1 MSLMVHHKTRAAG
14 SSQRKAR
21 KNAGD
26 SMAFGEYLPATTQ
39 PRLKTRFQRLIPPT
53 PPTSTEMRLWPQ
65 ALRGISATLDAGLSL
80 REATAENR
88 TRHPH
93 GTGDLTVHGSAAQ
106 SRQTGNTDGNEPEK
120 SSLLRRALHR
130 LTGSRRERAYRQ
142 TQDDIDELL
151 DTLAREEQL
160 GFAAGTTLGAL
171 SARRAHSRERIREL
185 GLCLRMNETTGA
197 PLAQTLR
204 AAAEHSEE
212 HLDALL
218 GRESALTGP
227 KTTGKILSWLP
238 FIGLAMGWL
247 MGTDP
252 VGALTGSLAG
262 LLTGF
267 FGITLALLGRRWT
280 ARLVHRA
287 ERSSVL
293 AEEPAQKNARAQGT
307 RRHRRERKLPK
318 EPAAGFSGSAEAEP
332 LDPALM
338 LELLAAQLRAGL
350 GLTGALQALGRALAH
365 EERAISDALEHIT
378 LTLMVSAD
386 WQAAWDGYD
395 HPLLRELA
403 RILAPA
409 YSAGT
414 PSSALLRHCAATYR
428 LEERRAAERASAKLA
443 VALVLPLGL
452 CSLPAFICCGIIP
465 IVISLLPGLL
475 A

>member
-1 MSLMVHHKTRAAG
+1 MSLMMHHKTHAAG
-14 SSQRKAR
+14 SSQRTAR

-26 SMAFGEYLPATTQ
+26 SMAFGDYLPVTTQ
-39 PRLKTRFQRLIPPT
+39 PWLKTRFQRLIPPT

-88 TRHPH
+88 TRHPP
-93 GTGDLTVHGSAAQ
+93 GVDGFTVHGSAAQ
-106 SRQTGNTDGNEPEK
+106 SREMENADGNGPEK

-130 LTGSRRERAYRQ
+130 LTGSRGERAYRQ

-151 DTLAREEQL
+151 DTLAREEHL

-171 SARRAHSRERIREL
+171 SARRVHSRERIREL

-204 AAAEHSEE
+204 AAAEHAEE

-293 AEEPAQKNARAQGT
+293 AEESAQKNARAQGT

-318 EPAAGFSGSAEAEP
+318 EPAAGFSDSAEAEP

-350 GLTGALQALGRALAH
+350 GLTGALQTLGRALAH

-378 LTLMVSAD
+378 LTLTVSAD

-395 HPLLRELA
+395 HLLLRELA

-414 PSSALLRHCAATYR
+414 PSAALLRHCAATYR

>member
-1 MSLMVHHKTRAAG
+1 MSLMVHRKTHAAG
-14 SSQRKAR
+14 SSQRTAR

-88 TRHPH
+88 TRHPP

-185 GLCLRMNETTGA
+185 GLCLRMSETTGA

-204 AAAEHSEE
+204 AAAEHAEE

-252 VGALTGSLAG
+252 VGALTGFL
-262 LLTGF
+262 
-267 FGITLALLGRRWT
+267 GITLALLGRRWT

-307 RRHRRERKLPK
+307 RRRRREKKPQK
-318 EPAAGFSGSAEAEP
+318 EPAGFSGSAETEP

-365 EERAISDALEHIT
+365 EERAISDAIEHIT
-378 LTLMVSAD
+378 LTLTVSAD

-414 PSSALLRHCAATYR
+414 PSAALLRHCAATYR

>member
-14 SSQRKAR
+14 SSQRTAR

-26 SMAFGEYLPATTQ
+26 IMAFGEYLPATTQ

-88 TRHPH
+88 TRHPP
-93 GTGDLTVHGSAAQ
+93 GTGGLTVHGFAAQ
-106 SRQTGNTDGNEPEK
+106 SRETGNANGNGPEK

-160 GFAAGTTLGAL
+160 GFAAGKTLGAL
-171 SARRAHSRERIREL
+171 KARRAHSRERIREL

-204 AAAEHSEE
+204 AAAEHAEE

-238 FIGLAMGWL
+238 FIGLVMGWL

-267 FGITLALLGRRWT
+267 LGITLALLGRRWT

-307 RRHRRERKLPK
+307 RRRRREKKPQK
-318 EPAAGFSGSAEAEP
+318 EPAGFSGSAEAEP

-350 GLTGALQALGRALAH
+350 GLTGALQTLGRALAH

-378 LTLMVSAD
+378 LTLTVSAD

-414 PSSALLRHCAATYR
+414 PSAALLRHCAATYR

>member
-39 PRLKTRFQRLIPPT
+39 PRLKTRFQRLIPST

-88 TRHPH
+88 TRHPP
-93 GTGDLTVHGSAAQ
+93 GADGAAQ
-106 SRQTGNTDGNEPEK
+106 SRQTGNADRNEPEK

-171 SARRAHSRERIREL
+171 NARRAHSRERIREL

-204 AAAEHSEE
+204 AAAEHAEE

-238 FIGLAMGWL
+238 FIGLVMGWL

-267 FGITLALLGRRWT
+267 LGITLALLGRRWT

-293 AEEPAQKNARAQGT
+293 AEESAQKNARAHGT
-307 RRHRRERKLPK
+307 RRRRRERKLSK
-318 EPAAGFSGSAEAEP
+318 EPAGFSGSAEAEP

-378 LTLMVSAD
+378 LTLTVSAD

-395 HPLLRELA
+395 YPLLRELA

-414 PSSALLRHCAATYR
+414 PSAALLRHCAATYR
-428 LEERRAAERASAKLA
+428 LEECRAAERASAKLA

>member
-1 MSLMVHHKTRAAG
+1 MSLMVHRKTHAAG
-14 SSQRKAR
+14 SSQRTAR

-53 PPTSTEMRLWPQ
+53 PPISTEMRLWPQ

-88 TRHPH
+88 TRHPP
-93 GTGDLTVHGSAAQ
+93 GSGDLTVHRSAAQ
-106 SRQTGNTDGNEPEK
+106 SREMGNADGNEPEK

-171 SARRAHSRERIREL
+171 NSRRAHSRERIREL

-204 AAAEHSEE
+204 AAAEHAEE

-293 AEEPAQKNARAQGT
+293 AEEPAQKNAHAQGT
-307 RRHRRERKLPK
+307 RRRRRERKPPK
-318 EPAAGFSGSAEAEP
+318 EPAGFSGSAEAEP

-350 GLTGALQALGRALAH
+350 GLTGALQALGQALAH

-378 LTLMVSAD
+378 LTLTVSAD

-414 PSSALLRHCAATYR
+414 PSAALLRHCAATYR
-428 LEERRAAERASAKLA
+428 LEERRAAEHASAKLA

-452 CSLPAFICCGIIP
+452 CSLPAFICCGVIP

>member
-1 MSLMVHHKTRAAG
+1 MSLMMHHKTHAAG
-14 SSQRKAR
+14 SSQRTAR

-26 SMAFGEYLPATTQ
+26 SMAFGDYLPVTTQ

-88 TRHPH
+88 TRHPP
-93 GTGDLTVHGSAAQ
+93 GVDGFTVHGSAAQ
-106 SRQTGNTDGNEPEK
+106 SREMENADGNGPEK

-151 DTLAREEQL
+151 DTLAREEHL

-171 SARRAHSRERIREL
+171 SARRVHSRERIREL

-204 AAAEHSEE
+204 AAAEHAEE

-293 AEEPAQKNARAQGT
+293 AEESAQKNARAQGT

-318 EPAAGFSGSAEAEP
+318 EPAAGFSDSAEAEP

-350 GLTGALQALGRALAH
+350 GLTGALQTLGRALAH

-378 LTLMVSAD
+378 LTLTVSAD
-386 WQAAWDGYD
+386 WQAAWDGYN

-414 PSSALLRHCAATYR
+414 PSAALLRHCAATYR

>member
-1 MSLMVHHKTRAAG
+1 
-14 SSQRKAR
+14 
-21 KNAGD
+21 
-26 SMAFGEYLPATTQ
+26 
-39 PRLKTRFQRLIPPT
+39 
-53 PPTSTEMRLWPQ
+53 
-65 ALRGISATLDAGLSL
+65 
-80 REATAENR
+80 
-88 TRHPH
+88 
-93 GTGDLTVHGSAAQ
+93 
-106 SRQTGNTDGNEPEK
+106 
-120 SSLLRRALHR
+120 
-130 LTGSRRERAYRQ
+130 
-142 TQDDIDELL
+142 
-151 DTLAREEQL
+151 
-160 GFAAGTTLGAL
+160 
-171 SARRAHSRERIREL
+171 
-185 GLCLRMNETTGA
+185 MNETTGA

-204 AAAEHSEE
+204 AAAEHAEE

-267 FGITLALLGRRWT
+267 FGITLALLGRHWT

-293 AEEPAQKNARAQGT
+293 AEDPTPKNARAQGT
-307 RRHRRERKLPK
+307 RRRRREKKPPK
-318 EPAAGFSGSAEAEP
+318 EPAGFSNSAETEP

-365 EERAISDALEHIT
+365 EERAISDAIEHIT
-378 LTLMVSAD
+378 LTLTVSAD

-414 PSSALLRHCAATYR
+414 PSAALLRHCAATYR

>member
-1 MSLMVHHKTRAAG
+1 
-14 SSQRKAR
+14 
-21 KNAGD
+21 
-26 SMAFGEYLPATTQ
+26 
-39 PRLKTRFQRLIPPT
+39 
-53 PPTSTEMRLWPQ
+53 
-65 ALRGISATLDAGLSL
+65 
-80 REATAENR
+80 
-88 TRHPH
+88 
-93 GTGDLTVHGSAAQ
+93 
-106 SRQTGNTDGNEPEK
+106 
-120 SSLLRRALHR
+120 
-130 LTGSRRERAYRQ
+130 
-142 TQDDIDELL
+142 
-151 DTLAREEQL
+151 
-160 GFAAGTTLGAL
+160 
-171 SARRAHSRERIREL
+171 
-185 GLCLRMNETTGA
+185 
-197 PLAQTLR
+197 
-204 AAAEHSEE
+204 
-212 HLDALL
+212 
-218 GRESALTGP
+218 
-227 KTTGKILSWLP
+227 
-238 FIGLAMGWL
+238 MGWL

-293 AEEPAQKNARAQGT
+293 AEEPAQKNAHAQAT
-307 RRHRRERKLPK
+307 RRRRRERKLPK

-350 GLTGALQALGRALAH
+350 SLTGALQALGRALAH

-378 LTLMVSAD
+378 LTLTVSAD

-414 PSSALLRHCAATYR
+414 PSAALLRHCAATYR

>member
-14 SSQRKAR
+14 SSQRTAR

-26 SMAFGEYLPATTQ
+26 SMAFGEYLPATTR
-39 PRLKTRFQRLIPPT
+39 PRLKTRFQRLIPLT

-88 TRHPH
+88 TRHPP
-93 GTGDLTVHGSAAQ
+93 GAGDLTVHGSAAQ
-106 SRQTGNTDGNEPEK
+106 SRQTGNADENEPEK
-120 SSLLRRALHR
+120 SSLLRRVLHR
-130 LTGSRRERAYRQ
+130 LTGSRGERAYRQ

-204 AAAEHSEE
+204 AAAEHAEE

-267 FGITLALLGRRWT
+267 LGITLALLGRRWT

-307 RRHRRERKLPK
+307 RRRRREKKPQK
-318 EPAAGFSGSAEAEP
+318 EPAGFSGSAETEP

-378 LTLMVSAD
+378 LTLTVSAD

-414 PSSALLRHCAATYR
+414 PSAALLRHCAATYR

>member
-26 SMAFGEYLPATTQ
+26 SMAFGDYLPATTQ

-88 TRHPH
+88 TRHPP
-93 GTGDLTVHGSAAQ
+93 GADGFTVHGSAAQ
-106 SRQTGNTDGNEPEK
+106 SRETGNADGNEPEK
-120 SSLLRRALHR
+120 SSLFRRALHR
-130 LTGSRRERAYRQ
+130 LTGSRRERAYRH

-204 AAAEHSEE
+204 AAAEHTEE

-238 FIGLAMGWL
+238 FIGLVMGWL

-267 FGITLALLGRRWT
+267 SGITLALLGRRWT

-293 AEEPAQKNARAQGT
+293 AEDPAQKNAHAQAT
-307 RRHRRERKLPK
+307 RRRRRERKLPK

-378 LTLMVSAD
+378 LTLTVSAD

>member
-1 MSLMVHHKTRAAG
+1 MSLMVHHKARAAG

-80 REATAENR
+80 REATVENR
-88 TRHPH
+88 TRHPP
-93 GTGDLTVHGSAAQ
+93 GADGFTVHSSAAQ
-106 SRQTGNTDGNEPEK
+106 SRQTGNADRNEPEK
-120 SSLLRRALHR
+120 SSLFRRALHR

-204 AAAEHSEE
+204 AAAEHAEE

-293 AEEPAQKNARAQGT
+293 AEDPAPKNARAHGS
-307 RRHRRERKLPK
+307 RRRRRRQKSPK
-318 EPAAGFSGSAEAEP
+318 EPAGFSGSAEAEP

-350 GLTGALQALGRALAH
+350 SLTGALQALGRALAH

-378 LTLMVSAD
+378 LTLTVSAD

-414 PSSALLRHCAATYR
+414 PSAALLRHCAATYR

>member
-26 SMAFGEYLPATTQ
+26 SMAFSEYLPATTQ

-88 TRHPH
+88 TRHPP

-204 AAAEHSEE
+204 AAAEHAEE

-267 FGITLALLGRRWT
+267 FGITLALLGRHWT

-293 AEEPAQKNARAQGT
+293 AEDPTPKNARAQGT
-307 RRHRRERKLPK
+307 RRRRREKKPPK
-318 EPAAGFSGSAEAEP
+318 EPAGFSNSAETEP

-365 EERAISDALEHIT
+365 EERAISDAIEHIT
-378 LTLMVSAD
+378 LTLTVSAD

-414 PSSALLRHCAATYR
+414 PSAALLRHCAATYR

>member
-88 TRHPH
+88 TRHPP
-93 GTGDLTVHGSAAQ
+93 GVDGFTVHGSAAQ
-106 SRQTGNTDGNEPEK
+106 SREMENADGNGPEK

-130 LTGSRRERAYRQ
+130 LTGSRGERAYRQ

-151 DTLAREEQL
+151 DTLAREEHL

-171 SARRAHSRERIREL
+171 SARRVHSRERIREL

-204 AAAEHSEE
+204 AAAEHAEE

-293 AEEPAQKNARAQGT
+293 AEESAQKNARAQGT

-318 EPAAGFSGSAEAEP
+318 EPAAGFSDSAEAEP

-350 GLTGALQALGRALAH
+350 GLTGALQTLGRALAH

-378 LTLMVSAD
+378 LTLTVSAD

-395 HPLLRELA
+395 HLLLRELA

-414 PSSALLRHCAATYR
+414 PSAALLRHCAATYR